1 MLQDLLTRAVPK
13 YGWWLNSNEI
23 FNEGSRAP
31 TLWIKFKATLLCSA
45 TSSILRSSASF
56 SGSFEKLLFTSFAIF
71 WASLKQ
77 LYVTKFWRTQKG
89 ELSFFH
95 INVHICIFFT
105 KFEIPTERRAMW
117 VDCSYESNVMLS
129 GMQAFCR
136 SSKCWMNLCRRSNL
150 DLIQQNV

>member
-1 MLQDLLTRAVPK
+1 MEKLQDLLTRAVPK

-31 TLWIKFKATLLCSA
+31 TLWIRIKATLLCSA
-45 TSSILRSSASF
+45 TCSILRSSASF
-56 SGSFEKLLFTSFAIF
+56 SGLFEKLLFTSFAIF

-77 LYVTKFWRTQKG
+77 LYVTRFCRTEKA
-89 ELSFFH
+89 ELSLFH
-95 INVHICIFFT
+95 INVHICITFT
-105 KFEIPTERRAMW
+105 KFKILTEMRAKR

-136 SSKCWMNLCRRSNL
+136 SSKCWKNLCRKICNL
-150 DLIQQNV
+150 